1 MTHYFQIK
9 WESHLLTIIL
19 STEFTIQDQR
29 RTRIRALNAVAQF
42 RASKFDAAIDTFIE
56 LDFNPAKVVA
66 LYPESVSGRLSV
78 PQEGWIPLYGGPSEE
93 DHALSEGLQESDKD
107 ISSQEK
113 PIDNLA
119 SGTGSVGGRLRKTGL
134 GMFMPS
140 LDKDDDSA
148 SVRAARQPLH
158 GVFSRLPP
166 YKIKSGTKLRQMTSA
181 HR

>member
-1 MTHYFQIK
+1 M
-9 WESHLLTIIL
+9 
-19 STEFTIQDQR
+19 
-29 RTRIRALNAVAQF
+29 
-42 RASKFDAAIDTFIE
+42 
-56 LDFNPAKVVA
+56 VA

-78 PQEGWIPLYGGPSEE
+78 PQEGWIPLYGGTSEE
-93 DHALSEGLQESDKD
+93 GHALSEGLQESDKD

-113 PIDNLA
+113 PIIDNLA

-140 LDKDDDSA
+140 PDKGDDDSA

-158 GVFSRLPP
+158 GVFSRLPL
-166 YKIKSGTKLRQMTSA
+166 YEIKSGTKLRQMTSA

>member
-9 WESHLLTIIL
+9 WEPRLLAIIL

-42 RASKFDAAIDTFIE
+42 RAAKFDAAIDTFIE

-66 LYPESVSGRLSV
+66 LYPESVAGRLSV
-78 PQEGWIPLYGGPSEE
+78 PREGWIPLYGGPSEE

-113 PIDNLA
+113 PVIDNLA
-119 SGTGSVGGRLRKTGL
+119 SGTGSVGRLRKTGL

-140 LDKDDDSA
+140 PDKGDDDSA

-158 GVFSRLPP
+158 GVCFFACRHM
-166 YKIKSGTKLRQMTSA
+166 R
-181 HR
+181 